1 MKSISHSQFTAYN
14 ECNLKWKLR
23 YINQLSLSSGNI
35 YTLFG
40 SAMHTVI
47 QEYLVTMYNKSIV
60 EADKLDLKTM
70 LKEEMVKEFNI
81 IKEKCNVYPCEQK
94 ALIEFYEDGVEIIKH
109 FLKHR
114 NKYFMK
120 KNYELVGIEVPIFM
134 NIQEGVQ
141 LKSFL
146 DVVLRNKISG
156 RITIID
162 LKTATRGWT
171 NYQKKD
177 FYKKSQLLMYKQFY
191 SEKFDVPLENIDVYF
206 LSIFVFTATDNSY
219 F

>member
-1 MKSISHSQFTAYN
+1 
-14 ECNLKWKLR
+14 
-23 YINQLSLSSGNI
+23 
-35 YTLFG
+35 
-40 SAMHTVI
+40 
-47 QEYLVTMYNKSIV
+47 
-60 EADKLDLKTM
+60 
-70 LKEEMVKEFNI
+70 
-81 IKEKCNVYPCEQK
+81 
-94 ALIEFYEDGVEIIKH
+94 
-109 FLKHR
+109 
-114 NKYFMK
+114 MK

-191 SEKFDVPLENIDVYF
+191 SEQYNHPVDKIEVEYFIVKRKLWENTDFPQKRVQKFVPASGKPSMNKVNTRLLN
-206 LSIFVFTATDNSY
+206 FVDNAFTEQGEHKNDMKATPSKKACKWCEFRKTEY
-219 F
+219 CSEGV